1 MVSQFFNGRSD
12 GEAVVE
18 HDVEPGGGES
28 VFDDLCDVF
37 EDVLAPAAATEPVV
51 REGDARLTDVRG
63 GFGRVY
69 HRRHER

>member
-1 MVSQFFNGRSD
+1 MVWWSVHGWSD
-12 GEAVVE
+12 GAAVVE
-18 HDVEPGGGES
+18 HNVELGGG
-28 VFDDLCDVF
+28 VGILDDLGDVF
-37 EDVLAPAAATEPVV
+37 ENVFAAASATEPVV